1 MSKKVRKLTC
11 IVCPIGCEIEVLT
24 ERDEII
30 DIKGNRCPRGR
41 DHAFEEMRDPKRIV
55 MTVLRVRGGNL
66 PTVSVKTDKLVPKR
80 LMFKII
86 EELSGL
92 ELEAPIK
99 MGQIII
105 EDILNTNANVV
116 ATRPISEVSDE

>member
-1 MSKKVRKLTC
+1 MGEKVRRLTC
-11 IVCPIGCEIEVLT
+11 IVCPIGCEIEVLA

-30 DIKGNRCPRGR
+30 DIKGYRCPRGR

-55 MTVLRVRGGNL
+55 MTVLRVRGGDL

-99 MGQIII
+99 MGQVII
-105 EDILNTNANVV
+105 EDILNTHANVV
-116 ATRPISEVSDE
+116 ATRPVSEMGDQ